1 MLLCSVAVF
10 EEHKRCLMRP
20 DGDDEPALH
29 PGDAEPALIADI
41 RECVSTAGPHSDED
55 DSCV

>member
-1 MLLCSVAVF
+1 
-10 EEHKRCLMRP
+10 MRP